1 MDRRSPW
8 LVWDKVEED
17 IPDGSYDFYLAVQKK
32 KKISSMISAEYIVI
46 VEIPYRRI
54 RSDGSKVL
62 EHFLFQKL
70 TFSLQEQIL
79 ACSYTLD
86 ENINPNVEN

>member
-1 MDRRSPW
+1 MIDRRNPW

-17 IPDGSYDFYLAVQKK
+17 IPDGSYDLYLAVQKQNK
-32 KKISSMISAEYIVI
+32 TKQNKTSAMISSEYIVI
-46 VEIPYRRI
+46 VEVPYRRI

-70 TFSLQEQIL
+70 TFSLQE
-79 ACSYTLD
+79 
-86 ENINPNVEN
+86 

>member
-1 MDRRSPW
+1 MIDRRNPW

-17 IPDGSYDFYLAVQKK
+17 IPDGSYDLYLAVQKK
-32 KKISSMISAEYIVI
+32 KKKNKTKQTSAMISAEYIVI
-46 VEIPYRRI
+46 VEVPYRRI

-70 TFSLQEQIL
+70 TFSLQE
-79 ACSYTLD
+79 
-86 ENINPNVEN
+86 

>member
-32 KKISSMISAEYIVI
+32 KISAMISAEYIVI
-46 VEIPYRRI
+46 VEILYRRI

-70 TFSLQEQIL
+70 TFSLQE
-79 ACSYTLD
+79 
-86 ENINPNVEN
+86 